1 VTVHWQ
7 IGDVRVTRVV
17 EMVKLAPLQ
26 GLAPT
31 ANVAD
36 LDPHRDWLVPT
47 YADEDGNLRLS
58 VHALVVE
65 SAGRR
70 IVVDTCVGNG
80 KPRPFPGWGDLQ
92 TAFLDDLAAAG
103 FPPESIDTVLC
114 THLHFDHVGWNTREA
129 GGAWVPTFPNARYL
143 LGATELAHWQQADDP
158 MAITGTSSMQDSV
171 QPILDAGLADLVKS
185 DHVVTPEVRL
195 VPTPGHSPGHHSVVI
210 ESGGRTAVITG
221 DVAHSPVQ
229 LAEPDWV
236 GLADSDQP
244 QACRTRHEFRRR
256 FGGPDVL
263 IIGTHFP
270 GPTAGHLLE
279 ADGRWR
285 FIGTPSTP
293 SADDR
298 HDQRRDQ

>member
-1 VTVHWQ
+1 MGTAHWQ

-17 EMVKLAPLQ
+17 EMVTLVPVQ
-26 GLAPT
+26 GLAPDVT
-31 ANVAD
+31 PTD
-36 LDPHRDWLVPT
+36 LAPHGDWLVPA
-47 YADEDGNLRLS
+47 YADEAGKLRLS

-65 SAGRR
+65 SGSRR

-92 TAFLDDLAAAG
+92 TTFLTDLTAAG
-103 FPPESIDTVLC
+103 FPPESVDTVLC
-114 THLHFDHVGWNTREA
+114 THLHFDHVGWNTRDA

-143 LGATELAHWQQADDP
+143 FGAVELAHWQQADAA

-171 QPILDAGLADLVKS
+171 QPILDAGLADLVAS
-185 DHVVTPEVRL
+185 DHVITPEVRL

-210 ESGGRTAVITG
+210 ESRGRTAVITG

-236 GLADSDQP
+236 GAADSDRA

-256 FGGPDVL
+256 FGGPEVL

-270 GPTAGHLLE
+270 TPTAGHLLE
-279 ADGRWR
+279 TDGRWH
-285 FIGTPSTP
+285 FAGMSSP
-293 SADDR
+293 
-298 HDQRRDQ
+298 